1 MRKILILLL
10 IILPIKLLAVEIEI
24 IADVNGEPISNLDI
38 EKRVNLINSLFH
50 TQNGKELRL
59 QILRQ
64 LIDEIIIINEAQR
77 LNIKLSNGELND
89 AVVSFLTQSFK
100 IKDDEIDQYIK
111 EHDIDLN
118 ILKKQIKCQLLWG
131 KIIETRIVPFINISD
146 KEVNDAKGQ
155 IEKPDY
161 LITFQEFIVPSQE
174 DENVYSIAE
183 DLAKK
188 LRNSDNDFIPEPPI
202 KMCKATVNL
211 NQLKGN
217 LKSALEGLE
226 TGDIAGPVSLSEGY
240 SIVKV
245 IDKVQLDHTLL
256 ESTLKLKQVVVKSSE
271 SSLDDLKEQKVNCLN
286 FDKLADNLKLQNAKE
301 FEIKMR
307 DLNPDLQALFSKTG
321 VNEIVEF
328 RENSTARLMML
339 CDIKSNTADTEA
351 IKQQIY
357 QQKIMIQSNLL
368 LDDMRKNAAVSYRYS

>member
-10 IILPIKLLAVEIEI
+10 IILPIKLPAVEIEI

-77 LNIKLSNGELND
+77 LNIRLSDEELNN

-100 IKDDEIDQYIK
+100 IKDDKIDQYMK
-111 EHDIDLN
+111 EHDIDLDT
-118 ILKKQIKCQLLWG
+118 LKKQIKCQLLWG

-146 KEVNDAKGQ
+146 KEINDAKGQ

-188 LRNSDNDFIPEPPI
+188 LRNSNNDFIPEPPI
-202 KMCKATVNL
+202 KMRKATVNL

-217 LKSALEGLE
+217 LRSALEGLE

-245 IDKVQLDHTLL
+245 IDKVQLDHALL

-271 SSLDDLKEQKVNCLN
+271 SSLDDFKEQKVNYLN
-286 FDKLADNLKLQNAKE
+286 FDKLADNLKLPNAKE

-307 DLNPDLQALFSKTG
+307 DLNPDLQILFSKTE

>member
-10 IILPIKLLAVEIEI
+10 IMLPIKLLAVEIEI

-38 EKRVNLINSLFH
+38 ERRVNLINSLFH
-50 TQNGKELRL
+50 TQSGKELRL

-77 LNIKLSNGELND
+77 LNIKLSDEELND
-89 AVVSFLTQSFK
+89 AVVSFLIQNFK

-111 EHDIDLN
+111 EHNIDLS

-161 LITFQEFIVPSQE
+161 LITFQEFIVPSRE

-188 LRNSDNDFIPEPPI
+188 LRNSNNDFIPEPPI
-202 KMCKATVNL
+202 KMRKATVNL

-245 IDKVQLDHTLL
+245 IDKVQLDHALL

-271 SSLDDLKEQKVNCLN
+271 SSLDDLKEQKVSCLN
-286 FDKLADNLKLQNAKE
+286 FDKLADNLKLPNAKE

>member
-10 IILPIKLLAVEIEI
+10 IILPIKLLAAEIKV

-59 QILRQ
+59 QTLRQ

-77 LNIKLSNGELND
+77 LNIKLSDEELND
-89 AVVSFLTQSFK
+89 AVVSFLTQNFK

-111 EHDIDLN
+111 EHNIDLD

-131 KIIETRIVPFINISD
+131 KIIEMRIVPFINISN

-161 LITFQEFIVPSQE
+161 LTTFQEFIVPSQE
-174 DENVYSIAE
+174 GENVYSIAE
-183 DLAKK
+183 DLAEK
-188 LRNSDNDFIPEPPI
+188 LRNSNNDFIPEPPI
-202 KMCKATVNL
+202 KMRKATVNL

-217 LKSALEGLE
+217 LKSTLEGLE
-226 TGDIAGPVSLSEGY
+226 TDDIAGPVSLSEGY

-245 IDKVQLDHTLL
+245 IDKVQLDHALL

-286 FDKLADNLKLQNAKE
+286 FDKLADNLKLPNAKE

-307 DLNPDLQALFSKTG
+307 DLNPDLQALFSKTE

>member
-64 LIDEIIIINEAQR
+64 LIDEMIIINEAQR
-77 LNIKLSNGELND
+77 LNIKLSDEELND
-89 AVVSFLTQSFK
+89 AVVSFLTQNFK
-100 IKDDEIDQYIK
+100 IKDDEIAQYIK
-111 EHDIDLN
+111 EHDIDLE

-131 KIIETRIVPFINISD
+131 KIIEMRIVLFINISN

-161 LITFQEFIVPSQE
+161 LITFQECIVPSQE
-174 DENVYSIAE
+174 SENVYSIAE

-188 LRNSDNDFIPEPPI
+188 LHNSNNDFIPEPPI
-202 KMCKATVNL
+202 KMRKATVNL

-245 IDKVQLDHTLL
+245 IDKVQLDHALL

-286 FDKLADNLKLQNAKE
+286 FDKLADNLKLPNAKE

-307 DLNPDLQALFSKTG
+307 DLNPDLQALLSKTE